1 MQAYLYEFTNNAI
14 IEPIFK
20 NNGKRQW
27 PKNTKL
33 IYDNNSFITGN
44 PNSIIL
50 KQEMHGEQTKYT
62 INTINFSNLENSPPG
77 EYFSYL
83 CFSVNG
89 MIIGEK
95 LNLRINIRKNLD
107 KYIKC
112 IKEINEF
119 WKDFSL
125 NKVDDSDEKILEVLS
140 KWSFFLSK
148 SFWIII
154 LINKIN

>member
-50 KQEMHGEQTKYT
+50 KQ
-62 INTINFSNLENSPPG
+62 
-77 EYFSYL
+77 
-83 CFSVNG
+83 
-89 MIIGEK
+89 
-95 LNLRINIRKNLD
+95 
-107 KYIKC
+107 
-112 IKEINEF
+112 
-119 WKDFSL
+119 
-125 NKVDDSDEKILEVLS
+125 
-140 KWSFFLSK
+140 
-148 SFWIII
+148 
-154 LINKIN
+154 